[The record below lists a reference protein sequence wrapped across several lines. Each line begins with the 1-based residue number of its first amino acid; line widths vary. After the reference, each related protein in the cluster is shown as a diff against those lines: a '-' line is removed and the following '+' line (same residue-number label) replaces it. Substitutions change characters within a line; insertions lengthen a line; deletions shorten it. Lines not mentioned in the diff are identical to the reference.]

1 MAKIKEYTKTKK
13 IMKPI
18 KEQYKEIVCGFNDER
33 TENEHAIEFAE
44 WCDDNYFKNGKG
56 NSNWSAS
63 MDWDDNEKFTTKEL
77 LEIFKKEKGL

>member
-1 MAKIKEYTKTKK
+1 MTLQEKTQTIIIDDYGNFQKILLLEK
-13 IMKPI
+13 IADD
-18 KEQYKEIVCGFNDER
+18 Y
-33 TENEHAIEFAE
+33 AIEFAE

-63 MDWDDNEKFTTKEL
+63 MDWDDDEKFTTKEL